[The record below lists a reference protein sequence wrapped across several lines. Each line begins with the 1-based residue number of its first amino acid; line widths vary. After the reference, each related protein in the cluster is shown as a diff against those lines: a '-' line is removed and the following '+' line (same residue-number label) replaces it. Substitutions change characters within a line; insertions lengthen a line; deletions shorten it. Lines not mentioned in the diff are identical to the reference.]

1 MSSGSRAGRR
11 RGWSAARG
19 AYYSIRLDAI
29 TFHPKPR
36 PQSRVS
42 GRTAY
47 GSATLS
53 AFRAAAAHLEAHVE
67 EIDALN
73 VFPVPDGDTGT
84 NMLATV
90 RSALQEA
97 DAVPIA
103 ERTLSRVAAAISF
116 GALMGARGNSGVILS
131 QILRGMA
138 EIGQE
143 RRTVSGRHLAHGLR
157 RGSETAYAA
166 IATPVEG
173 TILTVVR
180 EAAEAAAEAAESD
193 PGLESVLAAA
203 VDAAHRSV
211 TRTPTLLPV
220 LREAGVVDSG
230 GQGLYRLLEGAL
242 AAMSRET
249 VAARSLARSE
259 MLAPPTKH
267 GDADGWGY
275 ETMFLVSADGRP
287 LDLTTM
293 RRELSAFGGSVLVAG
308 DVEVAKIHV
317 HNDRPD
323 RVIAYGLTL
332 GKLSRITVENLDD
345 LALHVAEAPARA
357 LTGVAASSGSEERP
371 ARALAHGVTA
381 HLEGDE
387 PPAAAF
393 APSVPAVVVVAA
405 GEGLADAMEN
415 AGARAVVRGGQT
427 ASAGEL
433 MSAIRETGARE
444 VIVLPNHPSV
454 RLAAQQAAGMVPE
467 VSVEVVPTRTGPEG
481 VAALLAFDPRRSL
494 AENAATMLA
503 AARAVRTLAVTFAVR
518 DARIGDRP
526 VQRGQVIV
534 LDADDRLLA
543 ADGDPLRAAVA
554 AVAALE
560 PGFELLTI
568 YYGEDA
574 DQAEAERLAGLL
586 AEAAEGVDVEIL
598 RGGQPHHRYLI
609 AAE

>member
-1 MSSGSRAGRR
+1 M
-11 RGWSAARG
+11 
-19 AYYSIRLDAI
+19 
-29 TFHPKPR
+29 
-36 PQSRVS
+36 S

-323 RVIAYGLTL
+323 QVIAYGLTL

-345 LALHVAEAPARA
+345 LALHAAEAPAGT

-494 AENAATMLA
+494 AENAATMLG
-503 AARAVRTLAVTFAVR
+503 AARTVRTLAVTFAVR

-526 VQRGQVIV
+526 VQRGQAIV

-543 ADGDPLRAAVA
+543 SDGDPLRAAVA

-568 YYGEDA
+568 YYGEGA

-586 AEAAEGVDVEIL
+586 AEAAEGVEVEIL